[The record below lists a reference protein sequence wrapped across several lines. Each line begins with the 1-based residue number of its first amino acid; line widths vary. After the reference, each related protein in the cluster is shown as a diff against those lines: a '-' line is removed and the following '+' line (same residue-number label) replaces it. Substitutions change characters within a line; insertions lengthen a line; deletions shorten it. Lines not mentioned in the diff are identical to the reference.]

1 MALVV
6 KNPPAKAGDVRDR
19 ALIPVTR
26 GPPREGNGNQCSSL
40 GNPTDRGT
48 WRAIAHGVARESDTT
63 LRLNNDN
70 KYIYKYIYKIC
81 MYAYVCVYIY
91 IYIYI

>member
-1 MALVV
+1 M
-6 KNPPAKAGDVRDR
+6 

-26 GPPREGNGNQCSSL
+26 RSHREGNSNQYSSL

-48 WRAIAHGVARESDTT
+48 WRAIVHGVARESDTT

-81 MYAYVCVYIY
+81 MYVYVYIY
-91 IYIYI
+91 I